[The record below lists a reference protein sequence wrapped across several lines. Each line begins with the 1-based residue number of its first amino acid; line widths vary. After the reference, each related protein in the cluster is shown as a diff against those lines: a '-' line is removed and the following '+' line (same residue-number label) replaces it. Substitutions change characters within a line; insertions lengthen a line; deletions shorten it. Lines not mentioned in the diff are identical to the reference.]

1 MSVRAWLDGADRLD
15 VAAYTAV
22 ARAPTSGLDGAMRRL
37 SRAADHSVLWFGAAG
52 LLALAGGGSGR
63 RAAADGV
70 IAIAVTSFVA
80 NVAVKPFALRRR
92 PDIVAAGVPAV
103 RHVRMPV
110 SRSFPSGHSASA
122 FAFAAA
128 IGATRPLTAV
138 PLHALA
144 ALVAYSR
151 VHTGVHYPGDVLAG
165 RCRARAGP
173 RRHARP
179 RLSGPHP
186 RTPETRPRGDR
197 RPGWERR
204 RADGTVA
211 GCPRVNEAP

>member
-1 MSVRAWLDGADRLD
+1 VSVRGWLDGADRLD
-15 VAAYTAV
+15 VAAYAAV
-22 ARAPTSGLDGAMRRL
+22 ARAPTSALDGAMRRL
-37 SRAADHSVLWFGAAG
+37 SRVADHSVLWFGAAG
-52 LLALAGGGSGR
+52 LMALAGGGSGR

-70 IAIAVTSFVA
+70 TAIAVTSFVA
-80 NVAVKPFALRRR
+80 NVALKPLALRRR

-122 FAFAAA
+122 FAFASAVA
-128 IGATRPLTAV
+128 ATRPLTAV

-165 RCRARAGP
+165 SLVGLALARAIT
-173 RRHARP
+173 HAR
-179 RLSGPHP
+179 G
-186 RTPETRPRGDR
+186 
-197 RPGWERR
+197 
-204 RADGTVA
+204 
-211 GCPRVNEAP
+211 

>member
-1 MSVRAWLDGADRLD
+1 MSVRGWLDGADRLD
-15 VAAYTAV
+15 VAAYTVV

-52 LLALAGGGSGR
+52 LLALAGGDSGR

-70 IAIAVTSFVA
+70 TAIAITSFVA
-80 NVAVKPFALRRR
+80 NIGLKPLALRRR

-128 IGATRPLTAV
+128 IGDTRPLTSV

-165 RCRARAGP
+165 SLLGLALARAVRRARG
-173 RRHARP
+173 
-179 RLSGPHP
+179 
-186 RTPETRPRGDR
+186 
-197 RPGWERR
+197 
-204 RADGTVA
+204 
-211 GCPRVNEAP
+211 

>member
-1 MSVRAWLDGADRLD
+1 VSARAWLDGADRLD
-15 VAAYTAV
+15 VAAYAAV

-37 SRAADHSVLWFGAAG
+37 TRTADHSVLWFGAAG
-52 LLALAGGGSGR
+52 LMALAGGGSGR

-70 IAIAVTSFVA
+70 TAIAVTSFVA
-80 NVAVKPFALRRR
+80 NVALKPLALRRR

-122 FAFAAA
+122 FAFAGAVAA
-128 IGATRPLTAV
+128 SRPVTAV

-144 ALVAYSR
+144 TLVAYSR

-165 RCRARAGP
+165 SLLGIALARAVTRARA
-173 RRHARP
+173 
-179 RLSGPHP
+179 
-186 RTPETRPRGDR
+186 
-197 RPGWERR
+197 
-204 RADGTVA
+204 
-211 GCPRVNEAP
+211 